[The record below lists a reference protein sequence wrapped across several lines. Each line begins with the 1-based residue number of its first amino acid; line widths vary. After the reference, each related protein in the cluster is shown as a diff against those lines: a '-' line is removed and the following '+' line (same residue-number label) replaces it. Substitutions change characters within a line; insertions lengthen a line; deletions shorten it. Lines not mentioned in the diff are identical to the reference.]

1 MKRRENIPW
10 KRGILQRLLRAVIF
24 VSVPLTCL
32 SCGILPEEEE
42 LPAAPVI
49 RTYEAEEYQQVT
61 VMRGDML
68 LTKKVKCT
76 YASAKEEKYSFSLG
90 GMYIDKVYVIE
101 GQQVKKGTL
110 LAELE
115 QGNLPQQISDREYA
129 LKALQINRSYLP
141 QYHTLEE
148 RRKRAVIA
156 EMEGQI
162 REFMA
167 WSGNYEAGEEK
178 QSYIDRANEVLLQ
191 KIALEKQ
198 NEKDLEANQ
207 KQLQEVDDAI
217 YIAELKLKELQEE
230 LRERRIYANFNGTVT
245 YVQKTKEGDRSVKG
259 KTFVTIADLDTVVFT
274 VKGEDTQYFPVGTEV
289 IVSCQKKEFPAQSV
303 EPSKL
308 GISQQKEGDDPMVY
322 LQLLTPDPTLENG
335 VGGSIEV
342 TLDHREDVLYVS
354 KNAIKAAEGAKFVYM
369 LDENGLRV
377 LREVTTGLET
387 EEYVEILSGLSEGD
401 SVIIN

>member
-1 MKRRENIPW
+1 MKWRENI
-10 KRGILQRLLRAVIF
+10 KNGILRRLLPAVIF
-24 VSVPLTCL
+24 ASVPLTCV

-76 YASAKEEKYSFSLG
+76 YASAKQEKYSFPLG
-90 GMYIDKVYVIE
+90 GMYIDKVYVTE

-129 LKALQINRSYLP
+129 LKALQINRAYLP

-148 RRKRAVIA
+148 RRKRAVMA

-230 LRERRIYANFNGTVT
+230 LRERRIYASFSGTVT

-308 GISQQKEGDDPMVY
+308 GISQQREGDDPMVY

-335 VGGSIEV
+335 VSGSILP
-342 TLDHREDVLYVS
+342 TAPISIWSR
-354 KNAIKAAEGAKFVYM
+354 
-369 LDENGLRV
+369 
-377 LREVTTGLET
+377 
-387 EEYVEILSGLSEGD
+387 
-401 SVIIN
+401 